1 MIHAYSW
8 PTPNGRKLHIMLEE
22 CELDYEIHPV
32 RFSERD
38 QFKPEFLKI
47 SPNNKIP
54 AIVDED
60 GPDGE
65 PVSVFESGA
74 ILIYLAEKTGK
85 FMPDAASD
93 PRGRIAVLEW
103 LMWQMGGVGPMMGQ
117 NGYFTRFAKEKVPHA
132 IERYRTEMG
141 RLFGVAETRLGES
154 AYLAGDDYSIA
165 DIATF
170 GWFNTHEVQGQALDD
185 LPNVQ
190 RWLDDV
196 RARPG
201 VQRGLEVLAEHARRR

>member
-1 MIHAYSW
+1 MIDAYSW

-22 CELDYEIHPV
+22 CEVDYEIHPI
-32 RFSERD
+32 RFGDRD
-38 QFKPEFLKI
+38 QFKPDFLKI
-47 SPNNKIP
+47 SPNGKIP
-54 AIVDED
+54 AIVDQD
-60 GPDGE
+60 GPGGE
-65 PVSVFESGA
+65 PVSIFESGA

-117 NGYFTRFAKEKVPHA
+117 NGYFSVFAKEKVPHA
-132 IERYRTEMG
+132 IERYKNEMG
-141 RLFGVAETRLGES
+141 RLFAVAEARLGDYE
-154 AYLAGDDYSIA
+154 YLAGDDYSIA

-170 GWFNTHEVQGQALDD
+170 GWFNMHEMHGQPLDD
-185 LPNVQ
+185 LPNVS
-190 RWLDDV
+190 RWLAAI

-201 VQRGLEVLAEHARRR
+201 VQRGLEVLGENDPRR